1 MLAEELA
8 AADAKVGEQPAQ
20 RDLKREGG
28 AIVED
33 ANEAKRQ
40 TGEGDMSVSDMNK
53 EQNENLQPGGS
64 HDILRCRCGDCSE

>member
-8 AADAKVGEQPAQ
+8 AADAKVGEQPAH
-20 RDLKREGG
+20 RDLKRDGG

-40 TGEGDMSVSDMNK
+40 TGEADMSVSDMNK
-53 EQNENLQPGGS
+53 EQKRKFAAGWEL
-64 HDILRCRCGDCSE
+64 